1 VIKSVLAMRHGVM
14 PKTLHVDGPTPEVD
28 WSAGSGR
35 LLTEARAWDDT
46 GRPRRAGVSAFGV
59 SGTNAHVILEQAP
72 DAPTAAAE
80 RPVGGP
86 GTAETVPAAV
96 PLLLSARTPEALR
109 AQAAALSA
117 RLGDGS
123 GVRAADVAFSLAT
136 GRSALGH
143 RAVLVGTEKNLAEH
157 LTALAQGPAVSGGGL
172 VDGRSVLVF
181 PGQGSQ
187 WVGMAAGLLGES
199 GVFAD
204 RMAECGRA
212 LAPYVDWSLA

>member
-1 VIKSVLAMRHGVM
+1 AAGVAGVIKSVLALRHGVM

-28 WSAGSGR
+28 WSAGAGR

-72 DAPTAAAE
+72 ADPTAPADTL
-80 RPVGGP
+80 VDGP
-86 GTAETVPAAV
+86 GTPETAPAAV
-96 PLLLSARTPEALR
+96 PLLLSARTPEALG
-109 AQAAALSA
+109 AQAAALAA
-117 RLGDGS
+117 RIGDGS

-143 RAVLVGTEKNLAEH
+143 RAVLVGTEEDLAEH
-157 LTALAQGPAVSGGGL
+157 LTALSQGAAVSGGGL
-172 VDGRSVLVF
+172 VSGRSVLVF

-187 WVGMAAGLLGES
+187 WV
-199 GVFAD
+199 
-204 RMAECGRA
+204 
-212 LAPYVDWSLA
+212 